1 MGFYCG
7 VLRNGI
13 VQGRQVLAEF
23 SSWRD
28 FFFFVC
34 IQYICIFRNA
44 VDVYVPVYI
53 SDDTCIFYRKCCR
66 ISEAGIKK

>member
-28 FFFFVC
+28 FFFFLFLSVSNIYVC
-34 IQYICIFRNA
+34 SETLWMYMYLCI
-44 VDVYVPVYI
+44 
-53 SDDTCIFYRKCCR
+53 
-66 ISEAGIKK
+66 